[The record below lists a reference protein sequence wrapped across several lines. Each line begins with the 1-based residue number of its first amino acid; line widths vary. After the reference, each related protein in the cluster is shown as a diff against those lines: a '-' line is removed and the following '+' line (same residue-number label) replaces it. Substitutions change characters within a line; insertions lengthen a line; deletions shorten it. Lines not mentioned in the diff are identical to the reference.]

1 MKKSIKIKSTQSSVK
16 WLSRNA
22 KDKFSKLAKQNNY
35 RSRAAYKLD
44 GINQKYKILKGAK
57 IVLDIGS
64 APGSWLQYVKRNTN
78 SKTKVIGVDLKKIMA
93 IQDVITFE
101 SDFISKELWD
111 ELSATMQNNQCN
123 VILSDMAPN
132 TSGTRSLNHINIMNL
147 AESVFDFSQ
156 QFLAKNGHMIIKL
169 FEGNKNKEFYNKLRK
184 HFKNVHF
191 FKPEASY
198 KDSSEIFIVGLF
210 RI

>member
-1 MKKSIKIKSTQSSVK
+1 MKKISKTKSTQSSVK

-22 KDKFSKLAKQNNY
+22 KDKFSKLAKQNNF

-57 IVLDIGS
+57 FVLDIGA

-78 SKTKVIGVDLKKIMA
+78 AKTKVIGVDLKKIDE

-101 SDFISKELWD
+101 ADFTSGELWKELSGV
-111 ELSATMQNNQCN
+111 LQNNKCD

-156 QFLAKNGHMIIKL
+156 QFLAKNGHMAIKL
-169 FEGNKNKEFYNKLRK
+169 FEGNKNKEFYNKLKK
-184 HFKNVHF
+184 HFKSVHF
-191 FKPEASY
+191 CKPEASY
-198 KDSSEIFIVGLF
+198 KDSSEIFIVATYK
-210 RI
+210 I

>member
-1 MKKSIKIKSTQSSVK
+1 MKKCSKIKSTKSSVK
-16 WLSRNA
+16 WLSRNE
-22 KDKFSKLAKQNNY
+22 KDKFSKLAKQNNF

-57 IVLDIGS
+57 IVLDIGA

-78 SKTKVIGVDLKKIMA
+78 SKTKVIGVDLKKIDS
-93 IQDVITFE
+93 IENVTTFE
-101 SDFISKELWD
+101 ADFTFKELWD
-111 ELSATMQNNQCN
+111 ELNTTLQNSQCN

-156 QFLAKNGHMIIKL
+156 QFLAKNNHMAIKL
-169 FEGNKNKEFYNKLRK
+169 FEGNKNKEFYNKLRRC
-184 HFKNVHF
+184 FKEVHF

>member
-1 MKKSIKIKSTQSSVK
+1 MKKSIKIKSTKSSVK
-16 WLSRNA
+16 WLSRNV

-101 SDFISKELWD
+101 SDFTSGELWE
-111 ELSATMQNNQCN
+111 ELNAVLKDNKCD
-123 VILSDMAPN
+123 VILSDMAQN

-156 QFLAKNGHMIIKL
+156 KFLAKNCHMAIKL
-169 FEGNKNKEFYNKLRK
+169 FEGNKNKEF
-184 HFKNVHF
+184 
-191 FKPEASY
+191 
-198 KDSSEIFIVGLF
+198 
-210 RI
+210 